1 MAFTE
6 AEEAKLRSIIGAFDG
21 GQQVDDLP
29 LATNEVQDKKIEVFD
44 DKTGASGK
52 MDLRQAVRLSNA
64 PSCGRVWNLDNS
76 TPKAAGLVW

>member
-52 MDLRQAVRLSNA
+52 MDLR
-64 PSCGRVWNLDNS
+64 
-76 TPKAAGLVW
+76 